1 MSISL
6 GQGQTTLTTSLIVRD
21 RLTARLGDLTN
32 PLAISSGWSSEGL
45 SRRAMYP
52 SRLNLDWFKRSFLAI
67 FVDYKEDSIWQT
79 YRSKPTTV
87 RDLAGRLNVEEKT
100 VYRLAQRVELRWI
113 DLQERA
119 GAGQAV
125 EGDKA

>member
-1 MSISL
+1 M
-6 GQGQTTLTTSLIVRD
+6 
-21 RLTARLGDLTN
+21 
-32 PLAISSGWSSEGL
+32 
-45 SRRAMYP
+45 
-52 SRLNLDWFKRSFLAI
+52 
-67 FVDYKEDSIWQT
+67 
-79 YRSKPTTV
+79 TV
-87 RDLAGRLNVEEKT
+87 RDLAGCLNVEEKT